1 LSSPASALDLGAGAS
16 LKRMNAG
23 RARNETLTRH
33 AKIPGGRRRRLALVL
48 VLGAALLLGES
59 GVTAGDSGLPIPRFV
74 TLRSDKI
81 NVRAGPGAQY
91 PVEWV
96 FERKG
101 MPVEVIAEHDNYRK
115 VRDIEGTVGWVHQNL
130 LSSRRGIIVSGA
142 IRALRR
148 EPSDGS
154 PALARLEPDVIGL
167 LLECHAAW
175 CRVEVNGYRGWL
187 KRTEF
192 WGVYPDEKVE

>member
-1 LSSPASALDLGAGAS
+1 MSSLASALDLGCGAS
-16 LKRMNAG
+16 LKRMDAG
-23 RARNETLTRH
+23 CARSETLTRQ
-33 AKIPGGRRRRLALVL
+33 ARIPRFLTLGLWLGLVL
-48 VLGAALLLGES
+48 LQAAPSGGAAAAE
-59 GVTAGDSGLPIPRFV
+59 SGLPIPRFV
-74 TLRSDKI
+74 TLRSDKV

-96 FERKG
+96 FERRG

-115 VRDIEGTVGWVHQNL
+115 VRDVEGTVGWVHQNL
-130 LSSRRGIIVSGA
+130 LSSRRGVIVSGA

-154 PALARLEPDVIGL
+154 PALARLEPDVIGR
-167 LLECHAAW
+167 LLECRDAW